1 MIDDDPRRTLRQEKD
16 AYWLS
21 LSPLERIKKTVEEQN
36 AIARS
41 KIFAASRQDQDH
53 GALPHTPQGGKPP

>member
-1 MIDDDPRRTLRQEKD
+1 MRAANVLNYDPRLALRQEKD

-21 LSPLERIKKTVEEQN
+21 LSSLERIKKTVEEQN

-41 KIFAASRQDQDH
+41 KIFAAASVNLQDENQR
-53 GALPHTPQGGKPP
+53 